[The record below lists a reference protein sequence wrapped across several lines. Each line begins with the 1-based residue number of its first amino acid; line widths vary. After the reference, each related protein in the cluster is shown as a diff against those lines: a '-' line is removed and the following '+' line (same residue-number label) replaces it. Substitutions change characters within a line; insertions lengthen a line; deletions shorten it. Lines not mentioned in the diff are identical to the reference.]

1 MSHPIDP
8 MEVRM
13 AESAHES
20 PDLRPDDGLEL
31 GPTLR
36 RRQLGR
42 KLRAYREQAGRK
54 VAEAAKYAGLRDA
67 TVSRIENGR
76 HAIRPGNVRLLCQF
90 YGVGAPVVDT
100 LVRQAED
107 SNDRGWWTAFSDTLE
122 DWFETYVD
130 LESDTRELLTYSP
143 TLVDG
148 LLQTPDYA
156 LAVMQGGWPEIT
168 EADLGRS
175 VEFRQARQERLF
187 KSGSTKRL
195 HVIFDEAVVRRV
207 VGGLDTMRAQLNA
220 LVDASSR
227 PNITIQVIP
236 FEAGAHAGMK
246 GGFSLL
252 RFPEGFED
260 MDSVY
265 LENQRGAVWQER
277 PNDVDHYAGVFQRTS
292 EQALSPEES
301 VNLMDSLAKHL

>member
-1 MSHPIDP
+1 
-8 MEVRM
+8 M
-13 AESAHES
+13 AAIS
-20 PDLRPDDGLEL
+20 PEETGFQADDGLEL

-42 KLRAYREQAGRK
+42 KLRGYREQAGRK

-90 YGVGAPVVDT
+90 YGVGAPTVDT
-100 LVRQAED
+100 LMRQAEE

-130 LESDTRELLTYSP
+130 LESDARELLTYSP

-148 LLQTPDYA
+148 LLQTPEYA

-168 EADLGRS
+168 KSDLHRS
-175 VEFRQARQERLF
+175 VELRQARQEKLHQR
-187 KSGSTKRL
+187 GSTKQL
-195 HVIFDEAVVRRV
+195 HVVFDEAVLRRV
-207 VGGLDTMRAQLNA
+207 VGGPEVMREQLESLIESA
-220 LVDASSR
+220 AK

-236 FEAGAHAGMK
+236 FSAGAHAGMK
-246 GGFSLL
+246 GAFSVL

-260 MDSVY
+260 MNSVY
-265 LENQRGAVWQER
+265 LENQRGSVWQER
-277 PNDVDHYAGVFQRTS
+277 PNDVDHYSNVFEKVS
-292 EQALSPEES
+292 EQALSTSETTE
-301 VNLMDSLAKHL
+301 LMTSLVKHL

>member
-1 MSHPIDP
+1 
-8 MEVRM
+8 M
-13 AESAHES
+13 ATMPPEELG
-20 PDLRPDDGLEL
+20 PQTDDGLEL

-42 KLRAYREQAGRK
+42 KLRSYREQAGRK

-90 YGVGAPVVDT
+90 YGVGAPTVDT
-100 LVRQAED
+100 LVRQAEE

-130 LESDTRELLTYSP
+130 LESDARELLTYSP

-148 LLQTPDYA
+148 LLQTPEYA
-156 LAVMQGGWPEIT
+156 LAVMQGGWPKTTKSE
-168 EADLGRS
+168 LRRS
-175 VEFRQARQERLF
+175 VELRQARQERLHQR
-187 KSGSTKRL
+187 GSTKQL
-195 HVIFDEAVVRRV
+195 HVVFDEAVVRRL
-207 VGGLDTMRAQLNA
+207 VGGPGVMRDQLKA
-220 LVDASSR
+220 LIEAAEK

-236 FEAGAHAGMK
+236 FSAGAHAGMK
-246 GGFSLL
+246 GAFSILH
-252 RFPEGFED
+252 FPEGYED
-260 MDSVY
+260 MNSVY
-265 LENQRGAVWQER
+265 LENQRGSVWQER
-277 PNDVDHYAGVFQRTS
+277 PNDLDDYSNVFRMAS

-301 VNLMDSLAKHL
+301 AKLMTSLVKHL

>member
-1 MSHPIDP
+1 
-8 MEVRM
+8 M
-13 AESAHES
+13 AENSHAE
-20 PDLRPDDGLEL
+20 PGFQADDGLEF

-42 KLRAYREQAGRK
+42 KLRNYREQAGRK

-90 YGVGAPVVDT
+90 YGVGAPTVDT
-100 LVRQAED
+100 LLRQAEE

-130 LESDTRELLTYSP
+130 LESDVRELLTYSP

-156 LAVMQGGWPEIT
+156 LAVMQGGWPEVT
-168 EADLGRS
+168 KAELHRS
-175 VEFRQARQERLF
+175 VELRQARQERLHRQD
-187 KSGSTKRL
+187 STKQL
-195 HVIFDEAVVRRV
+195 HVVFDEAVVRRV
-207 VGGLDTMRAQLNA
+207 VGGPETMRGQLESLIESA
-220 LVDASSR
+220 AK

-236 FEAGAHAGMK
+236 FSAGAHAGMK
-246 GGFSLL
+246 GAFSVL

-260 MDSVY
+260 MNSVY
-265 LENQRGAVWQER
+265 LENRRGAVWQER
-277 PNDVDHYAGVFQRTS
+277 PNDVDHYSGVFMRAS
-292 EQALSPEES
+292 EQALSAGETVE
-301 VNLMDSLAKHL
+301 LMASLVKHL